1 MDGVHAFLV
10 VLLGALSSSQDLRN
24 ESVIEMR
31 VRPGENITLYCDCKS
46 SVGVYIVWY
55 RNCSHE
61 KQPSL
66 VLKTWLDRRYGAPH
80 SDYESTFFH
89 LLNPF
94 PDFHLVKNNFSQS
107 YDLLITNIT
116 ETDEGLYYCGTE
128 ELKVKDEEKIIQRY
142 VHTYSN
148 ITTKILLHK
157 DSGSSENRCFT
168 ASSEHHHETCW
179 MLLYSLCPAFAVIS
193 SLLSSLLI
201 YYCQK
206 TTKTPQDDKKRYSK
220 RVQKRWNEDEELC
233 YAALE
238 FRQSSQRPKKTIAQ
252 SSDFSTYSAIN
263 TDSMQ

>member
-24 ESVIEMR
+24 ASVIEMR

-66 VLKTWLDRRYGAPH
+66 VLKTWLHLKYRVPH
-80 SDYESTFFH
+80 SDYQSAYFH

-128 ELKVKDEEKIIQRY
+128 QLKVKEEEKIIQEH

-148 ITTKILLHK
+148 ITTKIVLHK
-157 DSGSSENRCFT
+157 DSDSTDSSPCSDSCV
-168 ASSEHHHETCW
+168 SSVVSRMMVLTPACSIF
-179 MLLYSLCPAFAVIS
+179 LSFISFVFVYQLCEKTEKGLKIH
-193 SLLSSLLI
+193 
-201 YYCQK
+201 QK
-206 TTKTPQDDKKRYSK
+206 ITRQY
-220 RVQKRWNEDEELC
+220 EDEDLC
-233 YAALE
+233 LTE
-238 FRQSSQRPKKTIAQ
+238 VLFGAQ
-252 SSDFSTYSAIN
+252 DGYKH
-263 TDSMQ
+263 Q

>member
-24 ESVIEMR
+24 ASVIEMR

-55 RNCSHE
+55 RTCSHE

-66 VLKTWLDRRYGAPH
+66 VLRTQLDRRCPDSH
-80 SDYESTFFH
+80 SDRQSAFFN

-94 PDFHLVKNNFSQS
+94 SDFHLVKNNLSQS

-128 ELKVKDEEKIIQRY
+128 HPKVKDEGKIIQEY

-148 ITTKILLHK
+148 ITTNVLLHK
-157 DSGSSENRCFT
+157 DSVSGEPCR
-168 ASSEHHHETCW
+168 ETCW
-179 MLLYSLCPAFAVIS
+179 TLLYSLCPAFAVVS

-206 TTKTPQDDKKRYSK
+206 TAKTPHEDEKRYSK
-220 RVQKRWNEDEELC
+220 RVQKRLNEDEELC

-238 FRQSSQRPKKTIAQ
+238 FRQASQRPKKTIAQ

-263 TDSMQ
+263 TDGMQ

>member
-24 ESVIEMR
+24 ASVIEMR
-31 VRPGENITLYCDCKS
+31 VRPGENITLSCDCKS

-66 VLKTWLDRRYGAPH
+66 VLRTQRDRRYSLPH
-80 SDYESTFFH
+80 SDYESAYFH

-128 ELKVKDEEKIIQRY
+128 QLKVEDKEKIIQEY
-142 VHTYSN
+142 VRTYSN
-148 ITTKILLHK
+148 ITRKILLHK
-157 DSGSSENRCFT
+157 DSVS
-168 ASSEHHHETCW
+168 A
-179 MLLYSLCPAFAVIS
+179 
-193 SLLSSLLI
+193 
-201 YYCQK
+201 
-206 TTKTPQDDKKRYSK
+206 KTPQDDEKRYSK
-220 RVQKRWNEDEELC
+220 RVQKRLNEDEELC

-238 FRQSSQRPKKTIAQ
+238 FRQASQRPKKTTAQ